1 MKPLIFSTLLIIC
14 LFLLSCEKN
23 YPTYNSITGQ
33 WQWLESTAGKV
44 SITSES
50 VDSTYYIEFDN
61 NGGYYVYDNSKKV
74 ISTAKY
80 ELKLQENSDMYR
92 IINDTQVGFY
102 SVFKVSS
109 DTLTITN
116 LEGFI
121 KWTSYYLRIK

>member
-33 WQWLESTAGKV
+33 WQWLESTAGKS

-50 VDSTYYIEFDN
+50 VDSTYYIEFDS
-61 NGGYYVYDNSKKV
+61 NGNYYVYDNSKKV
-74 ISTAKY
+74 ISTARY
-80 ELKLQENSDMYR
+80 ELIPPENSNILR
-92 IINDTQVGFY
+92 IINHTSLEDNT
-102 SVFKVSS
+102 FKVSS

-116 LEGFI
+116 LEGYI